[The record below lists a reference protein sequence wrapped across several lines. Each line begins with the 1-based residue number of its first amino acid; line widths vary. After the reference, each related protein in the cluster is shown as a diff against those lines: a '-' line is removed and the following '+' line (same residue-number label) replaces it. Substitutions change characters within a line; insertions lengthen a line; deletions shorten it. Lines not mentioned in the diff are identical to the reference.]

1 MVVAAV
7 LAREAMLDRIE
18 DAALA
23 AEPSEVDSDERED
36 RILEAVLVSVL
47 RGRKRSE
54 WENRIGDDNGRC

>member
-1 MVVAAV
+1 
-7 LAREAMLDRIE
+7 MLDRIE